1 MGVLDVLYSNKII
14 TQEDIANISNEK
26 FCGFYYIEKQTREGI
41 INILFDDFSDI
52 EEDEKEKLQIKK
64 ENFLS
69 FSSELMKREKI
80 YSLCIVF
87 ADWEQERGILDTLEV
102 ISKNAKEKRELNNI
116 YSFITPVYSNVPS
129 RLPLKADQDGINYL
143 EFNGLD
149 EAKVDINAKIFN
161 ISMNELKKLY
171 NVTAKYLFKQNVRI
185 GIENKKI
192 GKNLKEEFK
201 NYLKVGLI
209 QLLGNESE
217 NLNDYFNLSE
227 TTLKEYQPGIFWYK
241 HNGINIFMDNESEFN
256 TETDSVIVD
265 PKKVSVI
272 NGAQTLT
279 NFFIAKEELIKELKI
294 SELEI
299 DNLEE
304 VIDNVLD
311 SIVVKTIFI
320 KGREDLS
327 KTITWGLN
335 NQIPITNQDF
345 VGVSE
350 EVNVLNELL
359 KKYQIKILK
368 TGEVEPIYKGLT
380 PLEFIKIYYI
390 VKGEPGRSKNFNK
403 ANLKE
408 EIEAAS
414 TDIKNDLSILK
425 KIDIA
430 LDAGNWWNNYSRS
443 QTENTSL
450 FLRYGKNYFQSFVIF
465 KLDEDGDLDS
475 FSDFDLNVYF
485 EELNSSLERLNADIN
500 NYKADN
506 LFREVTNIAQKAST
520 KNIQQEN
527 GNDDELTKYVI
538 HNKESNYSISSV
550 IKRYNEE
557 NNIEIKYFR
566 TIPYYV
572 PTKKNIGRV
581 KESFPLPNST
591 FEEFYK
597 RDGYMKDEEYPVFEQ
612 SLLYKEL
619 QKSYPAYIIFLDQ
632 DKKVKQVKLIADF
645 SISIADDWKENAS
658 QAFDD
663 TKEAFIQG
671 NADLFPKISD
681 EIGFHIRP
689 KAANGNDTF
698 TFSNGEDITRRTF
711 WVNSNYIQQILEKD
725 NSLRYDIS

>member
-1 MGVLDVLYSNKII
+1 MGALNILCLNEII
-14 TQEDIANISNEK
+14 TREDIVNLSTEK
-26 FCGFYYIEKQTREGI
+26 FCGFQYIEKQTREGI

-52 EEDEKEKLQIKK
+52 KRNDKEKLLIKK
-64 ENFLS
+64 ENLLL
-69 FSSELMKREKI
+69 FSSELMKGEKI

-87 ADWEQERGILDTLEV
+87 SDWEQERSILDTLEA
-102 ISKNAKEKRELNNI
+102 ISINAKEKRNLNDI
-116 YSFITPVYSNVPS
+116 YSFITPVYSNVPLS
-129 RLPLKADQDGINYL
+129 LPLKADQDGINYL
-143 EFNGLD
+143 EFNVLD
-149 EAKVDINAKIFN
+149 EAEVEINAKIFN

-201 NYLKVGLI
+201 NYLKVGVI
-209 QLLGNESE
+209 QLLSDDLI

-227 TTLKEYQPGIFWYK
+227 TTLKEYQPRTFWYK

-256 TETDSVIVD
+256 TETDAVIID

-279 NFFIAKEELIKELKI
+279 NFFIAKEELIKEIKT
-294 SELEI
+294 SDLEI
-299 DNLEE
+299 DRPEE
-304 VIDNVLD
+304 VINQVLD
-311 SIVVKTIFI
+311 SIIVKTIFI

-335 NQIPITNQDF
+335 NQIPIANQDF
-345 VGVSE
+345 IGNSK
-350 EVNVLNELL
+350 EVDRLNELL
-359 KKYQIKILK
+359 EKYQIKILK

-380 PLEFIKIYYI
+380 PLEFIKIYFI
-390 VKGEPGRSKNFNK
+390 VKGEPGRSKNYNK
-403 ANLKE
+403 SKLGE
-408 EIEAAS
+408 EIKIALAEIEEDS
-414 TDIKNDLSILK
+414 TLLK

-430 LDAGNWWNNYSRS
+430 LEVGNWWNNYSRS
-443 QTENTSL
+443 QKDKNSL
-450 FLRYGKNYFQSFVIF
+450 FLRYGKNYFQSFVIHT
-465 KLDEDGDLDS
+465 LNQNCELDS
-475 FSDFDLNVYF
+475 FLDSDLNMYF
-485 EELNSSLERLNADIN
+485 EELNSILETLNADIN
-500 NYKADN
+500 NYKTDN
-506 LFREVTNIAQKAST
+506 LFEKVIRETSIKNRQRTNIS
-520 KNIQQEN
+520 E
-527 GNDDELTKYVI
+527 DLTEYVNN
-538 HNKESNYSISSV
+538 NKESNYSISSV
-550 IKRYNEE
+550 IKKYNLE
-557 NNIEIKYFR
+557 NDIDIKYFR

-632 DKKVKQVKLIADF
+632 EKNVKQVKLIDDF
-645 SISIADDWKENAS
+645 SISIANDWKENAS
-658 QAFDD
+658 QAFND